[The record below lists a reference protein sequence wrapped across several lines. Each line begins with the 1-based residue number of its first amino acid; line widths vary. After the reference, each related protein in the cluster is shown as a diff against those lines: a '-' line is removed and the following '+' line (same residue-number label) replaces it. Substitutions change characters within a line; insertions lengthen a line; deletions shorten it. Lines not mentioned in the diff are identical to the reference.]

1 METNQHQWDETIPIS
16 SIEFD
21 YKPSIAQPPAQ
32 IEEGNLYTNMEKM
45 IEVWKHLDLQE
56 GRHPKMVDID
66 IIGGGGDINS
76 LDLDLEQIAKIANH
90 SKLLKGELKG
100 RSSNTDR
107 KRTLPTDDIENH
119 LDDGEDK
126 SEPQPGLIQ
135 NPNSILKES
144 GWTPLVISSLPGYQG
159 SRRGGWRGRHPVHS
173 TQ

>member
-1 METNQHQWDETIPIS
+1 
-16 SIEFD
+16 
-21 YKPSIAQPPAQ
+21 
-32 IEEGNLYTNMEKM
+32 MEKM

-66 IIGGGGDINS
+66 LIGGGGDINS

-90 SKLLKGELKG
+90 SKLLRRELKG
-100 RSSNTDR
+100 RNSNTDR

-144 GWTPLVISSLPGYQG
+144 GWTPLVIGSLPGY
-159 SRRGGWRGRHPVHS
+159 REMRGGWRPRHPVQS
-173 TQ
+173 RQ